1 VEIAM
6 SDLVAL
12 PFSSGTTGLPKGVML
27 THRNRV
33 CNTVQWA
40 SAMHVTEADRF
51 LIFLPLFHAYGM
63 SLLDCTLSTGAT
75 AVLMERFTPD
85 ECLQL
90 IEQHRI
96 TVLPVVPP
104 ILMALLARS
113 DLHRYDLSSVRYVVS
128 GAAPLP
134 PSVVRAFRHTAG
146 VRVLQAY
153 GLTEVG
159 PSYLTPID
167 TEDLNVLESVGLPFS
182 DTEQKVV
189 DSETGVQELA
199 RGEVGELCL
208 RGPQIMAGYWNAP
221 EATAST
227 LRDGWFY
234 TGDIGFIDA
243 HGYVYLQDRK
253 KELIKYKGFSI
264 APAELEAL
272 LLEHPAVA
280 DVAVIGKPD
289 EEAGE
294 VPKAFVVRKADCPD
308 VTADELLQFATGRL
322 ARYKTLQEIAFIETI
337 PRSPSGKILRRVLKE
352 QEEQKL
358 HQG

>member
-1 VEIAM
+1 
-6 SDLVAL
+6 
-12 PFSSGTTGLPKGVML
+12 ML
-27 THRNRV
+27 THHNRV
-33 CNTVQWA
+33 CSAVQFA
-40 SAMHVTEADRF
+40 SAMRATEADR
-51 LIFLPLFHAYGM
+51 LLLFLPLFHAFGM
-63 SLLDCTLSTGAT
+63 ALLDCALSVGAT
-75 AVLMERFTPD
+75 AVLMERFTPG
-85 ECLQL
+85 ECLPL
-90 IEQHRI
+90 ITQHRI

-104 ILMALLARS
+104 ILMSLLS
-113 DLHRYDLSSVRYVVS
+113 WPDLYQHDLNSVRYVVS

-134 PSVVRAFRHTAG
+134 PSVVRTFQHTTG

-159 PSYLTPID
+159 PSHLTPID
-167 TEDLNVLESVGLPFS
+167 TDDLNERESVGLPFS

-264 APAELEAL
+264 APTELEAL

-280 DVAVIGKPD
+280 DAAVIGIPD

-294 VPKAFVVRKADCPD
+294 VPKAFVVRKANTPN
-308 VTADELLQFATGRL
+308 VSAEELLQFAAGRL
-322 ARYKTLQEIAFIETI
+322 ASYKTLQEVAFIETI

-352 QEEQKL
+352 QELQKL
-358 HQG
+358 NHG